1 MKTGNDP
8 RHQERREIIKEL
20 FAYSF
25 YPKNETKPKT
35 ATIIKNLKKID
46 KTIEKV
52 APEFP
57 VANLNRVDLAILR
70 LAIFELLIEKK
81 TPPRVVID
89 EAIELGKEFG
99 SETSPRFIN
108 GALGA
113 AVKLMDKERDIEV

>member
-1 MKTGNDP
+1 MKKGSDP

-25 YPKNETKPKT
+25 HPQNKMKSKT
-35 ATIIKNLKKID
+35 AAIIRHLEEID
-46 KTIEKV
+46 ETIEKA

-57 VANLNRVDLAILR
+57 VTHLNRIDLAILR

-81 TPPRVVID
+81 TPPKVVID

-113 AVKLMDKERDIEV
+113 AAKGIIND

>member
-25 YPKNETKPKT
+25 YPKNKIKTKT
-35 ATIIKNLKKID
+35 AAIVKHLKEID

-57 VANLNRVDLAILR
+57 IANLNRIDLAILR

-81 TPPRVVID
+81 APPKVVID

-113 AVKLMDKERDIEV
+113 AMKLMDND